1 MFFSQQGVTNN
12 SFPCNTVAG
21 SRIGSRN
28 ITEWCWSTIKVG
40 LAPSLLSTWGS
51 TTPWAEAWAGI
62 IKISCLCDPNQMIL
76 VLKVTNINREE
87 LTFSSCTSLDDVTP
101 WCYTRI
107 QVGRVSFPNFSN
119 CRKTCWPLT
128 ATGVT
133 ARLPA
138 PGSCP
143 LPPASTVSLLDQI
156 FGTLRSST
164 SPPGVL
170 AFATHMIRPQRWLLF
185 DCQPQNPLLLLFKVE
200 PGVSGQ
206 LYALLGHQWVPFYLC
221 FLYGI
226 SCISPTFSRDKV
238 VLVDEF
244 LGFNIYLHDKG
255 QFWPGLEMGELI
267 LHSFPFLRLH
277 PRSSGIELCQV
288 LAKGHRVGRK
298 LWGHLKENR
307 SDMVA
312 KTFAQVRKKTLLNK
326 EDIACSEV
334 IPSFWPIFNPGPQLL
349 VPILRSQLGR
359 QRGRMPLRLVQV
371 SIYEQFDF
379 FETIVQQL
387 AHQWGRPLLPDRG
400 CNQLSKCLV
409 KGSAGESSSTPSPP
423 V

>member
-1 MFFSQQGVTNN
+1 MLPLGVTLGFKWAE
-12 SFPCNTVAG
+12 SLSPTFQIAGRPVGPWRLLGLLLAFLLRGVALPHQRVQ
-21 SRIGSRN
+21 SHY
-28 ITEWCWSTIKVG
+28 STKS
-40 LAPSLLSTWGS
+40 LAPCALRPLHLGFWHLLHIWSARWGGCCLIVNLKNFHKSL
-51 TTPWAEAWAGI
+51 
-62 IKISCLCDPNQMIL
+62 
-76 VLKVTNINREE
+76 
-87 LTFSSCTSLDDVTP
+87 
-101 WCYTRI
+101 
-107 QVGRVSFPNFSN
+107 
-119 CRKTCWPLT
+119 
-128 ATGVT
+128 
-133 ARLPA
+133 
-138 PGSCP
+138 
-143 LPPASTVSLLDQI
+143 
-156 FGTLRSST
+156 
-164 SPPGVL
+164 
-170 AFATHMIRPQRWLLF
+170 
-185 DCQPQNPLLLLFKVE
+185 LLLLFKVE

-221 FLYGI
+221 FLYGN
-226 SCISPTFSRDKV
+226 SCISTTFSRDKV

-267 LHSFPFLRLH
+267 LHSFPFLRLQL
-277 PRSSGIELCQV
+277 RSSGIKLCQV

-379 FETIVQQL
+379 FKNIFQQL
-387 AHQWGRPLLPDRG
+387 AHQWGWSLLPDRG

>member
-28 ITEWCWSTIKVG
+28 ITEWCWSTIQVG

-170 AFATHMIRPQRWLLF
+170 AFATHMIRPLRWLLF
-185 DCQPQNPLLLLFKVE
+185 DCQPQEFPQIPFTSFVQGWTGSVRAVVCIVGTSVSSFLSLFFVWHF
-200 PGVSGQ
+200 
-206 LYALLGHQWVPFYLC
+206 LYINNLFQRQGCACGWVPWFQYL
-221 FLYGI
+221 
-226 SCISPTFSRDKV
+226 PAR
-238 VLVDEF
+238 
-244 LGFNIYLHDKG
+244 
-255 QFWPGLEMGELI
+255 QRP
-267 LHSFPFLRLH
+267 
-277 PRSSGIELCQV
+277 V
-288 LAKGHRVGRK
+288 LARPWNGRVDFAF
-298 LWGHLKENR
+298 LSILETPPQDEWG
-307 SDMVA
+307 
-312 KTFAQVRKKTLLNK
+312 
-326 EDIACSEV
+326 
-334 IPSFWPIFNPGPQLL
+334 
-349 VPILRSQLGR
+349 
-359 QRGRMPLRLVQV
+359 
-371 SIYEQFDF
+371 
-379 FETIVQQL
+379 
-387 AHQWGRPLLPDRG
+387 
-400 CNQLSKCLV
+400 
-409 KGSAGESSSTPSPP
+409 
-423 V
+423 